1 MMKFNLALF
10 LWLLLAAACSTT
22 TVPHRDLSSID
33 EADIVDFES
42 MAINDD
48 GDDKNLEKA
57 AAVKEGLLARWFDKK
72 VGLFNNSDKVI
83 AFDLLKVAKKT
94 IDIEIY
100 EMKDPTFRDLLVKA
114 LKRGVKVR
122 IVKDSRTVADT
133 CDELSEL
140 SELDKPACAEE
151 KAYVKTLLGLG
162 AKYVYFNKEK
172 LCAEEGK
179 IGCYQHGKMIITD
192 DKYLLLST
200 GNFNSSSFCNLNIK
214 PKPVNCNRDY
224 SYVTKNKKVIQFLK
238 SVLEK
243 DLSGKRWNMK
253 SDIANGHPAVTVSP
267 YLRPRLVSLIRSAQR
282 SITVQNQYLEEPELN
297 QALVDKAREGVEVK
311 VMISDFCNFGRPTAS
326 KKRKSIEI
334 YSQFDMAGIQ
344 TRVFMPIMK
353 INDRPGYLHSKA
365 IVIDKKIAWIGS
377 TNGSVGSMTKNREFG
392 IIFKTRRAVKKILD
406 IMDNDFSHPQTL
418 TWERSLACEKVAP

>member
-1 MMKFNLALF
+1 MKFNLAFF

-22 TVPHRDLSSID
+22 VPHRDLSSIH

-42 MAINDD
+42 MAIDDD

-57 AAVKEGLLARWFDKK
+57 DAVKEGLLARWFNKK

-133 CDELSEL
+133 CDELSEP
-140 SELDKPACAEE
+140 SEQDKPVCAEE

-162 AKYVYFNKEK
+162 AKYVYFNKQK

-179 IGCYQHGKMIITD
+179 VGCYQHGKMIITD
-192 DKYLLLST
+192 NKYLLLSS
-200 GNFNSSSFCNLNIK
+200 GNFNSSSFCNLSIK
-214 PKPVNCNRDY
+214 PKPSNCNRDY
-224 SYVTKNKKVIQFLK
+224 SYVTKNKKVIEFLK

-243 DLSGKRWNMK
+243 DISGDRWNMK

-267 YLRPRLVSLIRSAQR
+267 YLRPRLVSLIRSAKK
-282 SITVQNQYLEEPELN
+282 SITVQNQYLEEPEVN
-297 QALVDKAREGVEVK
+297 QALVDKAQEGVEVK
-311 VMISDFCNFGRPTAS
+311 VMVSDFCNFGKPAAS
-326 KKRKSIEI
+326 KKKKSQEI
-334 YSQFDMAGIQ
+334 YSQFDTAGIQ
-344 TRVFMPIMK
+344 TRVFMPSMK
-353 INDRPGYLHSKA
+353 INDRAGYLHSKA

-392 IIFKTRRAVKKILD
+392 IIFKTKKAVRKLLG
-406 IMDNDFSHPQTL
+406 IMDNDFSHPKAL